1 MVKNP
6 PLREVAPHMLL
17 CAETEGVGE
26 VSTGENV
33 TFSKKR
39 FRQHPSAST
48 GEQPVGSGLPS
59 KGEFPY
65 KALISNLRYLSWRG
79 IRFLLHNVEL
89 SQRSNWDSV
98 LSLYEIQEQSV
109 G

>member
-1 MVKNP
+1 
-6 PLREVAPHMLL
+6 MLL

-33 TFSKKR
+33 TFSKKI

-59 KGEFPY
+59 KGEFSIQSF
-65 KALISNLRYLSWRG
+65 ISNSP
-79 IRFLLHNVEL
+79 
-89 SQRSNWDSV
+89 
-98 LSLYEIQEQSV
+98 
-109 G
+109 